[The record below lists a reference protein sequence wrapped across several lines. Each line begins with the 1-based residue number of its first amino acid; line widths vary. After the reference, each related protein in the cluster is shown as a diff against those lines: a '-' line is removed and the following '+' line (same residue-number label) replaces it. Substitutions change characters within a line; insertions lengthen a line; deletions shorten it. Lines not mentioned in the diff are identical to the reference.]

1 MLSDLKHQNVL
12 TPIGICIEENGYP
25 MIIMLLMA
33 NGDLLSYL
41 RNDQILLTVKQL
53 LEFAQQ
59 IAEGIK
65 NSSLFSNVTI
75 TFFLDP

>member
-1 MLSDLKHQNVL
+1 MLNDLKHGRVL
-12 TPIGICIEENGYP
+12 TPIGICIDGTCIP
-25 MIIMLLMA
+25 MIIMPLME

-59 IAEGIK
+59 IAEG
-65 NSSLFSNVTI
+65 NEY
-75 TFFLDP
+75 

>member
-1 MLSDLKHQNVL
+1 
-12 TPIGICIEENGYP
+12 
-25 MIIMLLMA
+25 MIIMPLME

-59 IAEGIK
+59 IAEG
-65 NSSLFSNVTI
+65 NE
-75 TFFLDP
+75 